1 MSTSNQI
8 GSNLKNLFNFA
19 LQKGELGARVARL
32 RLEIAGLTRSKESA
46 FARLGR
52 GYHASP
58 NDAVNLEPLLREV
71 DRIASEIRDRESV
84 LAQLLQPKPL
94 EPLPAPLTISAL
106 EVQSSDTPLEP
117 PASTQLETERN
128 PRAEEPR
135 D

>member
-32 RLEIAGLTRSKESA
+32 RLEIAGLTRGQESA

-52 GYHASP
+52 GYHANP
-58 NDAVNLEPLLREV
+58 GAAADLEPLLMEV
-71 DRIASEIRDRESV
+71 NRIALEIRDRQSV

-94 EPLPAPLTISAL
+94 ESLPAPTPVSGESQSGDGSPDLT
-106 EVQSSDTPLEP
+106 
-117 PASTQLETERN
+117 R
-128 PRAEEPR
+128 
-135 D
+135 

>member
-32 RLEIAGLTRSKESA
+32 RLEIASLTRSKESA

-52 GYHASP
+52 GYHTNP
-58 NDAVNLEPLLREV
+58 NVTADLEPLLREV

-84 LAQLLQPKPL
+84 LAQLLQPKSP

-106 EVQSSDTPLEP
+106 ES
-117 PASTQLETERN
+117 PASQADDQSPQSQGDDVTR
-128 PRAEEPR
+128 
-135 D
+135 